1 MQEMAFQVLQ
11 ISKYFQAMPRTR
23 VDVSR
28 AFVAPFVPP
37 PPTLRINN
45 KKYL

>member
-11 ISKYFQAMPRTR
+11 ISNYFQGMSRTR

-28 AFVAPFVPP
+28 AFVA
-37 PPTLRINN
+37 
-45 KKYL
+45 